1 MSALTAFFTSLVSPV
16 TSFFVKR
23 EEGKQMRMTAE
34 AKLQLA
40 KQAGEHNIT
49 LTDAEWEALSVQSN
63 NDSWKDE
70 LVTITFV
77 LPIWSIMIGCIY
89 VAFTGE
95 TALLDGTIKGIEVLH
110 TLGIYFGE
118 LTYIVVLAA
127 VGIKATRSLARRYV

>member
-1 MSALTAFFTSLVSPV
+1 MKVS
-16 TSFFVKR
+16 
-23 EEGKQMRMTAE
+23 AE
-34 AKLQLA
+34 AKLQMA
-40 KQAGEHNIT
+40 KLTGEQNIT
-49 LTDAEWEALSVQSN
+49 LTDAEWEAISVQSN

-95 TALLDGTIKGIEVLH
+95 KALLDGTIKGIEVLQK
-110 TLGIYFGE
+110 LGIDFGE

-127 VGIKATRSLARRYV
+127 VGIKATRKLVRSYV

>member
-1 MSALTAFFTSLVSPV
+1 MKV
-16 TSFFVKR
+16 
-23 EEGKQMRMTAE
+23 TAE

-63 NDSWKDE
+63 NESWKDE
-70 LVTITFV
+70 LVTVTFV

-110 TLGIYFGE
+110 TLGIDFGE

>member
-70 LVTITFV
+70 LVTVTFV
-77 LPIWSIMIGCIY
+77 LPIWAIMIGCIY

>member
-1 MSALTAFFTSLVSPV
+1 MSALTAFFTSLISPV
-16 TSFFVKR
+16 TSYFVKR
-23 EEGKQMRMTAE
+23 EDRKQMKVSAE
-34 AKLQLA
+34 AKLQMA
-40 KQAGEHNIT
+40 KLTGEQNIT
-49 LTDAEWEALSVQSN
+49 LTDAEWEAISVQSN

-95 TALLDGTIKGIEVLH
+95 KALLDGTIKGIEVLQK
-110 TLGIYFGE
+110 LGIDFGE

-127 VGIKATRSLARRYV
+127 VGIKATRKLVRSYV

>member
-1 MSALTAFFTSLVSPV
+1 MNPVTVFFTKIISSA
-16 TSFFVKR
+16 TSYFVKR
-23 EEGKQMRMTAE
+23 EDRKQMKVTAE
-34 AKLQLA
+34 AKLQMA
-40 KQAGEHNIT
+40 KLTGEQNIT

-63 NDSWKDE
+63 SESWKDE
-70 LVTITFV
+70 LVTVTFV

-110 TLGIYFGE
+110 TLGIDFGE